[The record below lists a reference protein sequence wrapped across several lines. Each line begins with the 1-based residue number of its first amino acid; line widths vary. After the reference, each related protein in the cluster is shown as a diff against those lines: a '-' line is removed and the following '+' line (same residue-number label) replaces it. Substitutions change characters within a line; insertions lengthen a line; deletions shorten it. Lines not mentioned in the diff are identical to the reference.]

1 MIFDDLLSE
10 LNSPE
15 FQTLRPMQNSVLE
28 QYALLLS
35 SNGTVMKSDIAIEM
49 PAGTGKTL
57 VALLIA
63 EYHRRLNRQIAILA
77 GTRQLAKQVAED
89 ADYLGIHTA
98 VFEGPGQNWSS
109 RELRRYQRAETIGIM
124 NYWAYFNTN
133 PRPTPAEILIL
144 DDAHLAESAIS
155 GLFSI
160 RVKRSENNDLYM
172 NIINAIKS
180 LRPGRYMVIED
191 ILMDMP
197 VDHPFLLPFSDWY
210 ELSGRVMQ
218 LLDEAS
224 QAGDDQVRYVWPI
237 IRSNSD
243 ALALFVTSYEFQ
255 LRPII
260 HPTKT
265 FRHFSQPI
273 QRLYLSA
280 TLGDP
285 EDLQR
290 RIGCD
295 PVHLL
300 RPSDPQ
306 PGERGRRMIVL
317 FPSKE
322 ESDNRSEIIDRGLR
336 ILWPVARKRLW
347 MCSSWREVEQ
357 WKDRVPP
364 LKNGSRTHIWEL
376 RGPDES
382 QMEEFRQASLGH
394 LFTAARYDG
403 IDFPGDQSRLAIVPS
418 PPITSDPQE
427 EFFSAY
433 LQDAT
438 FLKSRFSQ
446 RVAQALGRC
455 NRGAADFA
463 VYLFPNPRFE
473 RRFGGNDPDYL
484 SYLPQDIQAEMEA
497 AIEDCEDGF
506 DACCERAKNFLSG
519 AFADWDSRVQN
530 LRKKAKQRQHVS
542 SSPSPAHHEVAG
554 WLALWKGDPVKAAH
568 HFQKCEKQYI
578 QQHVSGPLAFSRYCH
593 AWARYI
599 CHLRQSDPLALED
612 TMELLEKSASS
623 GPSYWFTTILRACAN
638 DLRRSL
644 KKEIILS
651 KGTNN
656 YKESIV
662 EEWEKIMYE
671 RGLKESSLKKW
682 LDMIEKSIESSSHD
696 QVAEGIKTLGQFIGF
711 EAFRPKQSG
720 MPDVVW
726 RFSRDPRYI
735 FTWEVKAELIANRK
749 VGLSDVDQAHRQGRW
764 ADQNYS
770 QDGYIC
776 IPFILTCSSNLE
788 TGVADVLDNVRCI
801 NQSAMCSMAKT
812 IRAIFDEFR
821 TLWKTNSSE
830 RRSWSR
836 QRVWHKIPDVEWLF
850 DVYQATPSAFIS
862 EQNLLSK
869 WQRRV

>member
-1 MIFDDLLSE
+1 MIFDDLLSQ

-15 FQTLRPMQNSVLE
+15 FQTLHPMQHSVLE
-28 QYALLLS
+28 QYTLLVS
-35 SNGTVMKSDIAIEM
+35 SNGMVTKSDVAIEM

-63 EYHRRLNRQIAILA
+63 EYHRRLNRRIAILT

-89 ADYLGIHTA
+89 AEYLGVSAT
-98 VFEGPGQNWSS
+98 VFEGRGVDWST
-109 RELRRYQRAETIGIM
+109 REIGRYQRAETIGIM
-124 NYWAYFNTN
+124 NYWAYFNTS
-133 PRPTPAEILIL
+133 PRPTPSEILIL

-160 RVKRSENNDLYM
+160 RVKKSENDDLYM

-180 LRPGRYMVIED
+180 LRPGRYMAIED

-197 VDHPFLLPFSDWY
+197 VDSPFLLPFSDWY
-210 ELSGRVMQ
+210 ELSGRIIQ
-218 LLDEAS
+218 LLDDAS
-224 QAGDDQVRYVWPI
+224 QSGDDQVRYVWPK

-260 HPTKT
+260 YPTKT
-265 FRHFSQPI
+265 FRHFSEPI

-295 PVHLL
+295 PIHLL

-322 ESDNRSEIIDRGLR
+322 EGDNQSEIIDEGLR
-336 ILWPVARKRLW
+336 TLWPVARKRLW

-357 WKDRVPP
+357 WKARVPP

-376 RGPDES
+376 RGSDES
-382 QMEEFRQASLGH
+382 QLEEFRQASLGH
-394 LFTAARYDG
+394 LFTAARFDG
-403 IDFPGDQSRLAIVPS
+403 IDFPGDQCRLAIVPS

-427 EFFSAY
+427 EFFSAH
-433 LQDAT
+433 LQDAA

-497 AIEDCEDGF
+497 ALENCEDGF
-506 DACCERAKNFLSG
+506 MACCIRARDFLSG
-519 AFADWDSRVQN
+519 AFADWDSHVQN
-530 LRKKAKQRQHVS
+530 LQKKARQKQLVS
-542 SSPSPAHHEVAG
+542 SSPLPAHHEVTG
-554 WLALWKGDPVKAAH
+554 WLALWKGDPVGAAQ
-568 HFQKCEKQYI
+568 HFQKCEEEYI
-578 QQHVSGPLAFSRYCH
+578 QQHVSEPLAFSRYCH

-599 CHLRQSDPLALED
+599 CHLRQNDPVALED
-612 TMELLEKSASS
+612 TIELLEKSASS
-623 GPSYWFTTILRACAN
+623 GPSSWFTTILRASAN

-644 KKEIILS
+644 KKETIPL
-651 KGTNN
+651 KGTSD
-656 YKESIV
+656 YKEAII
-662 EEWEKIMYE
+662 EEWEKILYE

-682 LDMIEKSIESSSHD
+682 LDMIEKNIESSSHD
-696 QVAEGIKTLGQFIGF
+696 QVAQGINDLGRLAGF
-711 EAFRPKQSG
+711 EAFRPRQSG
-720 MPDVVW
+720 MPDVIW
-726 RFSRDPRYI
+726 RFSRDTRYI
-735 FTWEVKAELIANRK
+735 FTWEVKAELTADRK
-749 VGLSDVDQAHRQGRW
+749 VRLSDVDQAHRQGRW
-764 ADQNYS
+764 AHQNYS
-770 QDGYIC
+770 QDGYTC
-776 IPFILTCSSNLE
+776 IPFILTCSSGLE
-788 TGVADVLDNVRCI
+788 PGVADVLDNVRCI
-801 NQSAMCSMAKT
+801 TQSAMCSMAKI

-821 TLWKTNSSE
+821 TLWKANSNE
-830 RRSWSR
+830 RRSEAR
-836 QRVWHKIPDVEWLF
+836 QQVWPKIPNVEWLF
-850 DVYQATPSAFIS
+850 EVYQSTSVAFIS
-862 EQNLLSK
+862 EETLLLRWQN
-869 WQRRV
+869 RV